1 MGLAGPSAGAQG
13 MPVSRSSSMDVNA
26 LATALRQLEFEPPA
40 DDDRF
45 VWEDTDV
52 SATFHGFRL
61 MVKAKLERKET
72 LTYEGDVQLTLALSS
87 ILLLKP
93 NRTHPDLYRFL
104 VRDICERLRTFMVV
118 QAAQAINMDEHFSF
132 QMKNKVEAILCKLKG
147 RTRTM
152 ESEDRPYSR
161 LVALREITALMEG
174 TEMTLINKIL
184 KSIQNM
190 VQMLP
195 RCIDQKGPLET
206 EYITRHL
213 HAILSPLFEDID
225 NDILFR
231 WTSVGDKE
239 KEGTMWPDA
248 SINVMQSSALGP
260 RLGCDEVKSQYQA
273 QSSRLIGI
281 DLVRLGYLAKDAS
294 DKNKAVARFAFF
306 VVGDHV
312 TFYILQRV
320 QGQMYIM
327 SEIEHITLPQDKIT
341 RVISAFKYVTNCGNH
356 TYPHDPRTVTDQ
368 VLKELTEKTSSRKRK
383 AYASHGKN

>member
-1 MGLAGPSAGAQG
+1 MGLTGPSAGAQG
-13 MPVSRSSSMDVNA
+13 IPVSRSGSIHVNA

-52 SATFHGFRL
+52 SAAFHGFRL

-72 LTYEGDVQLTLALSS
+72 LTYEGDVQHILALSS

-93 NRTHPDLYRFL
+93 DRTHPDLYKFL
-104 VRDICERLRTFMVV
+104 ARDICGRLRAFMVV
-118 QAAQAINMDEHFSF
+118 QAAQAINMDEHFSLLL
-132 QMKNKVEAILCKLKG
+132 KNKVDAILCKLNG
-147 RTRTM
+147 GTRTM
-152 ESEDRPYSR
+152 EGEGRPYSR

-174 TEMTLINKIL
+174 TEMTLVNKIL
-184 KSIQNM
+184 KSIRNM
-190 VQMLP
+190 VEMLP
-195 RCIDQKGPLET
+195 RDVDQKGPLEI

-231 WTSVGDKE
+231 WISVGDKE
-239 KEGTMWPDA
+239 KQGTMWPDA
-248 SINVMQSSALGP
+248 SINIMQSSALGP
-260 RLGCDEVKSQYQA
+260 RLGCGEVKSQYQA
-273 QSSRLIGI
+273 QNSRFIGI

-327 SEIEHITLPQDKIT
+327 NEIEYITLPQKLSDIHMFVSQISKIT

-368 VLKELTEKTSSRKRK
+368 VLKEFTE
-383 AYASHGKN
+383 